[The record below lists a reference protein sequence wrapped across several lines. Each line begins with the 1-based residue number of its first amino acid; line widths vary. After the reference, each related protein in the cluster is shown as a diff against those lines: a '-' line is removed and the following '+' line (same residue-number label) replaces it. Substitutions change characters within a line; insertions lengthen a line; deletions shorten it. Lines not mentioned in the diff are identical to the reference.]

1 MRLSCFQAVEI
12 LRIIIFSLGMFKRHA
27 VSTLLR
33 LLCVCFFTFYHFQL
47 MIFLS
52 GSKGTESSWKCTCA
66 LSKATL
72 ILTELHPGPLEYVKE
87 WSPKVALKSGLRV

>member
-1 MRLSCFQAVEI
+1 
-12 LRIIIFSLGMFKRHA
+12 
-27 VSTLLR
+27 
-33 LLCVCFFTFYHFQL
+33 

-66 LSKATL
+66 LTKATL